1 VQGSG
6 APMGPS
12 ASALHS
18 RLQALRDV
26 TNKKSAPPSGKDAAG
41 KQRLEASAAATFEPS
56 LTNSR
61 AAATAERAVL
71 PTPAP
76 LVAQP
81 YAFRSPGTVTGSPGG
96 AQHPDVRSHLKP
108 QHQTPSGRL
117 FRAQA
122 HRTMMSNFQPRAVR
136 RVHAHAR
143 GRMCVCVY
151 V

>member
-1 VQGSG
+1 MQGSG

-61 AAATAERAVL
+61 AAATAERAVCVWIGWFSSL
-71 PTPAP
+71 EGVEHTVLAEN
-76 LVAQP
+76 
-81 YAFRSPGTVTGSPGG
+81 YFRG
-96 AQHPDVRSHLKP
+96 
-108 QHQTPSGRL
+108 
-117 FRAQA
+117 
-122 HRTMMSNFQPRAVR
+122 AVR
-136 RVHAHAR
+136 RISFRQVQFYTHVC
-143 GRMCVCVY
+143 GRRSRRTFLMSISCLGSGFGA
-151 V
+151 